1 MSDPKLIHPINRNA
15 AFLRR
20 GRSPKYAGIISPFN
34 ALPGQ
39 RRALAIVADLRGDS
53 ISDIM
58 REVVKFYLQHG
69 LSPAEYDAIQNN
81 PEQE

>member
-1 MSDPKLIHPINRNA
+1 MTEPKSIHPINRNA

-20 GRSPKYAGIISPFN
+20 GRSKKFSGIISPFN
-34 ALPGQ
+34 VLPGQ
-39 RRALAIVADLRGDS
+39 REALAIVAELRDDS
-53 ISDIM
+53 ISNVM

-69 LSPAEYDAIQNN
+69 LSPAEYDAIQNS